1 MAILVTG
8 GAGFIG
14 SHVCDELLDKGE
26 EVVCVDNLNSFYPP
40 RIKIRNIAHN
50 LDNPKFHFHAISIRE
65 KDKLEE
71 IFNKHTFNSIIHLAA
86 RAGVGPSIREPLKY
100 RETNVTG
107 TLNLLQLARE
117 QAVPKFVFASS
128 SSVYGDIEKVP
139 FHEDTPSNIPLSPYA
154 ASKRACEIFCA
165 NYSHICDM
173 DITALRYFT
182 VYGPRNRP
190 DMAIY
195 KFAKAIQN
203 GTPITVYK
211 HTKEGTEEPI
221 KRDFTFIK
229 DIVQGTISAMKKNTN
244 GKKYEVL
251 NLGNSTPVD
260 IQKLVQLL
268 EEQIGKKAIIQH
280 APLPIGDVPITYANT
295 QKAQEMLG
303 WKATTPIEEGIQ
315 HFGNWFKETHL

>member
-14 SHVCDELLDKGE
+14 SHVCDELLDRGE
-26 EVVCVDNLNSFYPP
+26 EVVCVDNLNSFYSP
-40 RIKIRNIAHN
+40 RIKIRNIHHN
-50 LDNPKFHFHAISIRE
+50 LDNSRFHFHAISIRE

-71 IFNKHTFNSIIHLAA
+71 VFNKHKFSSILHLAA

-117 QAVPKFVFASS
+117 QNVPKFVFASS
-128 SSVYGDIEKVP
+128 SSVYGDNETVP

-165 NYSHICDM
+165 NYSHICNM

-195 KFAKAIQN
+195 KFAKAIHD
-203 GTPITVYK
+203 GTPITLYK
-211 HTKEGTEEPI
+211 HTKDGEDIPI
-221 KRDFTFIK
+221 KRDFTFIR
-229 DIVQGTISAMKKNTN
+229 DIVGGTISAMKENSN
-244 GKKYEVL
+244 GKKYEVI

-260 IQKLVQLL
+260 TQKLVELL
-268 EEQIGKKAIIQH
+268 EEQIGKKAIIQK
-280 APLPIGDVPITYANT
+280 TR
-295 QKAQEMLG
+295 QESG
-303 WKATTPIEEGIQ
+303 FFVQG
-315 HFGNWFKETHL
+315 